1 MATDLD
7 EVVAPEEEAPQE
19 ELEIKVGP
27 KFSLKDKK
35 VRVIALLVVVMT
47 VQSAA
52 IYFLLPQPAVS
63 GTGTDGGDD
72 LAVNGD
78 SENLDLEI
86 EKSEQEIGD
95 LFSCTNSRAD
105 ERSVIHV
112 TFRLVA
118 TVATKQKEASNLAVN
133 EVHKHRVKQAV
144 VKVARS
150 SGLEDLNDAG
160 LETMKRRKKEEINKI
175 LKTSYIIEIIISD
188 FRTMQQ

>member
-86 EKSEQEIGD
+86 EKSEQEICD

-118 TVATKQKEASNLAVN
+118 TVGTKQKEAFNLAVN

-160 LETMKRRKKEEINKI
+160 LETMKRRMKEEINKI